1 MLRITSNFKF
11 NSKFSDQCSRVFH
24 FMLTVKVDLA
34 KMSRKI
40 IIRCNF
46 RFLILHTFA
55 SKSSK
60 ILLQ

>member
-1 MLRITSNFKF
+1 
-11 NSKFSDQCSRVFH
+11 
-24 FMLTVKVDLA
+24 MLTVKVDLA

-60 ILLQ
+60 ILLR